1 MINDIFVYDNST
13 NKINLNTPEILLV
26 KEFNAL
32 LNPERNKC
40 KEDPKGVLG
49 LRAFREFTYI
59 WLAICWKSVYADYSE
74 QERHQEALKD
84 SGLTEEQFNNPE
96 FREACRKYRAIQ
108 ESNRSIKMLH
118 AAQNTTDKF
127 INYFNNIDP
136 EERDPITG
144 KPFFKV
150 KDIMAEISNLS
161 KVHEELKILEGQVK
175 KELAETSTIRGGV
188 TDGFIPK
195 TLLNGTSN

>member
-84 SGLTEEQFNNPE
+84 AQLTEEEFNNPE
-96 FREACRKYRAIQ
+96 FRAACRKFKSIQ
-108 ESNRSIKMLH
+108 ESNKSIRLLH
-118 AAQNTTDKF
+118 SANSMVDKF
-127 INYFNNIDP
+127 IDYFENADP
-136 EERDPITG
+136 MERDEQTG
-144 KPFFKV
+144 KPIYKV
-150 KDIMAEISNLS
+150 KDIQAEMKNLID
-161 KVHEELKILEGQVK
+161 VHSTMVELENQVK
-175 KELAETSTIRGGV
+175 KQITEKSSIRGGAV
-188 TDGFIPK
+188 EGYTPNF
-195 TLLNGTSN
+195 

>member
-1 MINDIFVYDNST
+1 MINKIFLYDNV
-13 NKINLNTPEILLV
+13 NNRIELNTPEILLV
-26 KEFNAL
+26 REFKQLMDNK
-32 LNPERNKC
+32 RNIC
-40 KEDPKGVLG
+40 KQDPKGTKG
-49 LRAFREFTYI
+49 LRAFKEFLYI
-59 WLAICWKSVYADYSE
+59 WLAIDWQSIYSDYSE

-175 KELAETSTIRGGV
+175 KELAETSTIGGGV

-195 TLLNGTSN
+195 TLLNGTNN